1 MLLLLALAPWQTLLI
16 DHNTL
21 PLLIWDVASEVS
33 SGQCIRHP
41 RTTNQS
47 WSSQIHSSPNAY
59 ASLSLAHPILLLSCH
74 MGWVA
79 RSHWECVIMGLR
91 TQLWAY
97 EW

>member
-16 DHNTL
+16 DHSTL

-41 RTTNQS
+41 RTANQS

-59 ASLSLAHPILLLSCH
+59 AYLSLAHPILLPH
-74 MGWVA
+74 GMGGMLTLGVLHHGA
-79 RSHWECVIMGLR
+79 KDTAVGM
-91 TQLWAY
+91 
-97 EW
+97 